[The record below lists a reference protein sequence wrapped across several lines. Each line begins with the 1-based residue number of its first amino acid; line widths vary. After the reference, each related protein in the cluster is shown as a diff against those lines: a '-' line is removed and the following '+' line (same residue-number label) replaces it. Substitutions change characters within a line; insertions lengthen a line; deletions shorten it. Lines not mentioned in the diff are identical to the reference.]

1 MSKEKRNVA
10 GYVRIALTEEELRRL
25 DDACK
30 LDERCRSD
38 FVRIYAIRAAES
50 LLQNVGIKK
59 VLSDMQ
65 KGGGFSGAFQE
76 LEEVLQQNVK
86 KKC

>member
-1 MSKEKRNVA
+1 MSKEKRNVV
-10 GYVRIALTEEELRRL
+10 GYVRIGLTDEELRKL
-25 DDACK
+25 DDACR

-50 LLQNVGIKK
+50 LLQNVGIKS

-65 KGGGFSGAFQE
+65 KNGGLSGALREFEEAFQE
-76 LEEVLQQNVK
+76 GVK
-86 KKC
+86 KKR